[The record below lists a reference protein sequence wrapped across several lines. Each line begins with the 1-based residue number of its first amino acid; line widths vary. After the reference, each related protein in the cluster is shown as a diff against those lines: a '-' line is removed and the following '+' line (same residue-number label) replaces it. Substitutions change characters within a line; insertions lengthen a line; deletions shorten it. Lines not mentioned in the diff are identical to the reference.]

1 MNNSN
6 RISSSADN
14 VSSSSM
20 KNLDS
25 AGTAWVE
32 DAIQRI
38 CRDEKLPSITAS
50 WLPESNDLFVALSIV
65 SKDGKRVSKLFS
77 QYELASCAKDSEIQ
91 AQLLDRIA
99 HLLRFLYPERRK
111 QKQS

>member
-1 MNNSN
+1 MTNSLSRVNNLN
-6 RISSSADN
+6 NTDN
-14 VSSSSM
+14 
-20 KNLDS
+20 

-32 DAIQRI
+32 SAIQRI
-38 CRDEKLPSITAS
+38 CTDEKLPSITAS

-77 QYELASCAKDSEIQ
+77 QYELASCSNDVAIQ
-91 AQLLDRIA
+91 AQLLERIS
-99 HLLRFLYPERRK
+99 HLLKFLYPEKRR